1 MKQEVYFNEDDKL
14 CIIANKGEL
23 LNGFCRV
30 PIKGEFTISAEDVVK
45 LLHIINKQNV
55 VLDSYYANYK
65 TWYIAT
71 KDVLTEANKSLAEE
85 MTFLNKT
92 LNDRRDKIDFLLK
105 SIEDFNDSRRFYE
118 RKLEL
123 KNN

>member
-1 MKQEVYFNEDDKL
+1 MEQEVYFNEDNKL
-14 CIIANKGEL
+14 CITTNRGEIV
-23 LNGFCRV
+23 NDFCKI
-30 PIKGEFTISAEDVVK
+30 PIRGEFIIQAEDVAK
-45 LLHIINKQNV
+45 LLHIINKQNIV
-55 VLDSYYANYK
+55 FDPYNGSYR

-71 KDVLTEANKSLAEE
+71 RDVLTEANKSLSEE
-85 MTFLNKT
+85 IKDLNKT
-92 LNDRRDKIDFLLK
+92 LNDKRDKIDFLLK